1 MCPFFHANRTI
12 ILSMPD
18 NRVNPG
24 KNSGIVMLTSAIA
37 ALAGLLL
44 GYDTGSVGGAL
55 GFISDTFG
63 LDNMGKGSVVSI
75 VLIGGITGAFV
86 NGFLSDRLG
95 RKITVQ
101 AAALLF
107 MAGAAGSALSP
118 SASQLLVSR
127 FVLGLALGAVSASAP
142 LYIAEIS
149 PAAGRGRLVT
159 YFQLAITIGILLGY
173 VIARALTGSGDWRLM
188 LGTGAVPAFVLLLGM
203 FVLPPSPRWLIK
215 MGRLKEARDTLIRI
229 NGGNA
234 DAADSELSE
243 IRKILA
249 MESSGGF
256 ADMLRSPVNRALV
269 AGVGLCLIQQ
279 FVGINTIMYYAP
291 AIFRGAGMESPHT
304 AILATVSVGTVN
316 VLATFIAVWLIDRV
330 GRKPLLYAGLA
341 GMFVSLSAI
350 GAIFALGNSGVGME
364 IGKATVI
371 AVWFYIAC
379 FAFSLGPIPWIV
391 MTEIFP
397 LNVRG
402 RAVSIATMSSWGAN
416 LIISFSFLHLMEA
429 AGASYT
435 YWLYALVSLAGIIF
449 VRRLVPETK
458 GLSLE
463 EIEERLLS
471 GKSQLI

>member
-1 MCPFFHANRTI
+1 MNH
-12 ILSMPD
+12 
-18 NRVNPG
+18 G
-24 KNSGIVMLTSAIA
+24 KNSGIVIFTSAIA
-37 ALAGLLL
+37 ALAGLML
-44 GYDTGSVGGAL
+44 GYDTGSVSGAL
-55 GFISDTFG
+55 GFISDSFG
-63 LDNMGKGSVVSI
+63 LDNMGKGSVVSM
-75 VLIGGITGAFV
+75 VLIGGITGALV

-101 AAALLF
+101 GAALLF
-107 MAGAAGSALSP
+107 IAGAAGSALSP
-118 SASQLLVSR
+118 SAGALLVSR

-149 PAAGRGRLVT
+149 PAVGRGRLVT

-173 VIARALTGSGDWRLM
+173 VVDRALTASGDWRLM
-188 LGTGAVPAFVLLLGM
+188 LGTGAVPALVLFLGM
-203 FVLPPSPRWLIK
+203 FALPPSPRWLVK
-215 MGRLKEARDTLIRI
+215 MGREEEARETLIKTI
-229 NGGNA
+229 GGDAALA
-234 DAADSELSE
+234 DAELNE
-243 IRKILA
+243 IRKVLS
-249 MESSGGF
+249 MESSGGL
-256 ADMLRSPVNRALV
+256 ADMLRPPVNRALV
-269 AGVGLCLIQQ
+269 TGVGLCLIQQ

-291 AIFRGAGMESPHT
+291 SLFRGAGMESPHA

-341 GMFVSLSAI
+341 GMLVSLAAI
-350 GAIFALGNSGVGME
+350 GGIFALGDSGSGME
-364 IGKATVI
+364 ISRATVV
-371 AVWFYIAC
+371 AVWLYIAC

-416 LIISFSFLHLMEA
+416 LIISFSFLHLMET

-435 YWLYALVSLAGIIF
+435 YWLYALVSLAGLAF
-449 VRRLVPETK
+449 VWRFVPETK

-471 GKSQLI
+471 GNGQLM